1 MNGEIS
7 GAFMISANPR
17 GTDAGIRRREAI
29 LGITNYQESKPVKA
43 PPRLPIGN
51 RAIND
56 ANDTSALINE
66 MKNLLLNMMPSLDSP
81 ENYRMNI
88 YISM

>member
-1 MNGEIS
+1 
-7 GAFMISANPR
+7 
-17 GTDAGIRRREAI
+17 
-29 LGITNYQESKPVKA
+29 VKA

-56 ANDTSALINE
+56 ANDTSALKNE

-81 ENYRMNI
+81 K
-88 YISM
+88 ISG

>member
-1 MNGEIS
+1 L
-7 GAFMISANPR
+7 GAIEISANPR
-17 GTDAGIRRREAI
+17 GAGADIWLREPI

-81 ENYRMNI
+81 K
-88 YISM
+88 ISG